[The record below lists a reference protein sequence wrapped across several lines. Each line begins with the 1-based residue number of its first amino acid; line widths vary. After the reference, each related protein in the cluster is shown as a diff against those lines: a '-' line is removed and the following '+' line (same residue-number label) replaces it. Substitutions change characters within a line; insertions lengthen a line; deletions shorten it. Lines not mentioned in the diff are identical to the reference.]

1 MVNLYPRLNLGRW
14 WDAVYWVPCQHE
26 NRVLL
31 VSGITATTEVSISE
45 RYLASIAIM
54 NDS

>member
-1 MVNLYPRLNLGRW
+1 MLYI
-14 WDAVYWVPCQHE
+14 YWMPWHE
-26 NRVLL
+26 NRVLLL

-45 RYLASIAIM
+45 RHLASIAIM